1 MWGGNG
7 SRFSKICLNMFYTW
21 KKDPA
26 LNMSWF
32 WSYCLAEQ
40 ISVLTYCWE
49 WWAACLENRMHGWKG
64 SAFPKQIPSLELT
77 WNVWREV
84 RGSVEALASYR
95 GTQIEL
101 WDDVTDAQP
110 QYQCSLSHHPRTSV
124 WSDEWQGCWKQKW
137 INLTWSWAPDG
148 GGDWAAAVV
157 EEEQSLKLS
166 AEPEHTVA

>member
-1 MWGGNG
+1 MCGGEMDQDFPKFASTCSTLG
-7 SRFSKICLNMFYTW
+7 KRSSSKSL
-21 KKDPA
+21 
-26 LNMSWF
+26 SWF

-49 WWAACLENRMHGWKG
+49 WWAACLENRMPGWKG
-64 SAFPKQIPSLELT
+64 SAFPKQTPSLELT

-110 QYQCSLSHHPRTSV
+110 QYQCSLSHHPRFALICPLFDLMNDKVAENRSELI
-124 WSDEWQGCWKQKW
+124 S
-137 INLTWSWAPDG
+137 PDLERLM
-148 GGDWAAAVV
+148 
-157 EEEQSLKLS
+157 EEEIELLLWWRRSR
-166 AEPEHTVA
+166 V